1 MPGRPMHPQPRVR
14 YGSKYAHEYSQR
26 ATGNHPAFPHA
37 MVLTAYIALSPV
49 IGFLVTVIC
58 GSTLVRARSGRHATA
73 NLTPASRR
81 QDHTTSLSASAP
93 FVSPPLIAHR
103 CINAPALPSRA
114 CLTLPRPPHPT
125 PRL

>member
-1 MPGRPMHPQPRVR
+1 
-14 YGSKYAHEYSQR
+14 
-26 ATGNHPAFPHA
+26 
-37 MVLTAYIALSPV
+37 MVLTAYTALSPV

-93 FVSPPLIAHR
+93 FVSTPFDCSQAHKCTR
-103 CINAPALPSRA
+103 PAITSRA
-114 CLTLPRPPHPT
+114 
-125 PRL
+125 